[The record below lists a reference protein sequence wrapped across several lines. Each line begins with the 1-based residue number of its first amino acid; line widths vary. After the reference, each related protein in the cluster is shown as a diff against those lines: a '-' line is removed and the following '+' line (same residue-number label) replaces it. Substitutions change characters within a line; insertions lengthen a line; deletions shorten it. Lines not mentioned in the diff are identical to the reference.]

1 MAIAKRVKSLATLD
15 IDYAT
20 KRYDE
25 MWDVQQ
31 KYKPFFKVIRDF
43 VLPYAGV
50 FEKTDITDPKQ
61 LGPELLDTE
70 PWSYAEDAAAGL
82 KNGILNPG
90 MQWFDFHSE
99 DRELDEQQEIR
110 AYLEIVTSLVMN
122 SLERSGFYDSVYQ
135 SILEI
140 VAFGTSAVLIDE
152 DLSNKDYIYR
162 FESYTAGEFSFG
174 VGADG
179 KPNAFCTLRYM
190 NASQIDDEYGED
202 GDLPQDVL
210 NDIEKGQFSTLYEV
224 CHLIERNI
232 GRKTP
237 PGISVTSGASK
248 EYISVHWIK
257 GKKEFLRVGGYDSKP
272 FVVSRWQKKSNM
284 LFGVSSPGWKAV
296 GNSKLL
302 QKITEDQLVA
312 LAKEIDPPMLAGDG
326 IDEVYAGPGGI
337 TRSSG
342 DDLARSGVKPAYQ
355 ISVNHAAVQ
364 SAIDKKRDDIS
375 KIFYYDKILMITSY
389 GQREMTAEEVVL
401 RNQEKLAVLDPI
413 LTNLQTELLSGV
425 CERVLNIMDSNG
437 QLPEKPNGLGDTK
450 IIFNSIF
457 SAARRKQKLNPLN
470 DFSASIS
477 LMPES
482 VKEQISTALDA
493 YSWLEVAAR
502 AASLPSG
509 ILKERSDWEA
519 EIQQQAAQAQEQQ
532 AMAQAQQ
539 GATVVKDLA
548 RAKTGEPNAL
558 TGAIDMMGGE
568 DNAQ

>member
-1 MAIAKRVKSLATLD
+1 MAKKTRSLATLD
-15 IDYAT
+15 NEYAT
-20 KRYDE
+20 RRFDE
-25 MWDVQQ
+25 MWAVQQ

-61 LGPELLDTE
+61 LGPEMLDTD

-90 MQWFDFHSE
+90 MQWFEYRSE
-99 DRELDEQQEIR
+99 DPELDEQFDNR
-110 AYLEIVTSLVMN
+110 AYLELSTSLVMS
-122 SLERSGFYDSVYQ
+122 SLERSGFYDSIYQ
-135 SILEI
+135 SILEL
-140 VAFGTSAVLIDE
+140 VTFGTSAILIDE

-179 KPNAFCTLRYM
+179 KPNSFCTLRYM

-202 GDLPQDVL
+202 GDLPQEVL
-210 NDIEKGQFSTLYEV
+210 ADIEKGKFDTLYEV

-237 PGISVTSGASK
+237 SGISVTTGASK
-248 EYISVHWIK
+248 EYVSVHWIK
-257 GKKEFLRVGGYDSKP
+257 GNKEFLRVGGYDSKP

-284 LFGVSSPGWKAV
+284 LFGISSPGWKAI

-312 LAKEIDPPMLAGDG
+312 LAKEIDPPMLASDG

-342 DDLARSGVKPAYQ
+342 DDLNKSGVKPAYQ

-364 SAIDKKRDDIS
+364 AAIDKKRDDI
-375 KIFYYDKILMITSY
+375 KRIFYYDKILMITSY

-413 LTNLQTELLSGV
+413 LTNLQTELLAGV
-425 CERVLNIMDSNG
+425 CERVLDIMEKNG
-437 QLPEKPNGLGDTK
+437 QLPEKPSGLGETK
-450 IIFNSIF
+450 TLFNSIF

-470 DFSASIS
+470 DFATSIS

-482 VKEQISTALDA
+482 MKEQISSALDP

-502 AASLPSG
+502 AASLPNG
-509 ILKERSDWEA
+509 ILKDRGDWEG
-519 EIQQQAAQAQEQQ
+519 ELQQQAAQAQEQQ

-539 GATVVKDLA
+539 GAGIAKDLA
-548 RAKTGEPNAL
+548 RAKTGEENAL
-558 TGAIDMMGGE
+558 TGAIDMMGGGE
-568 DNAQ
+568 VAQ